1 MIFDVIPVNIK
12 AGIIALSRYKELHLI
27 SYCKSINADNI
38 KHELLPIYY
47 YNKYLTMKIIHKEK
61 YLILSNEA
69 LDQYHQKL
77 DSIIKTKSLYLR
89 PNLCLN
95 DLSIEA
101 GIPIE
106 YVNQVLSEK
115 LNSTFFEFI
124 SKYKIVEAKRLLTKI
139 NDDHF
144 SISKIAIESGFNTD
158 DSFVILFKKH
168 TNMSP
173 ENYRIKYFNL
183 NPDSNIPIQD

>member
-1 MIFDVIPVNIK
+1 MKTSHKDRNCT
-12 AGIIALSRYKELHLI
+12 LS
-27 SYCKSINADNI
+27 
-38 KHELLPIYY
+38 
-47 YNKYLTMKIIHKEK
+47 NKVLNQYHKE
-61 YLILSNEA
+61 
-69 LDQYHQKL
+69 L
-77 DSIIKTKSLYLR
+77 DSIMRTKSLYLR

-95 DLSIEA
+95 DLSNET
-101 GIPIE
+101 GIPVDFINQVFSDKLNLSFFE
-106 YVNQVLSEK
+106 YV
-115 LNSTFFEFI
+115 
-124 SKYKIVEAKRLLTKI
+124 SKYKIDQAKRLLTII

-173 ENYRIKYFNL
+173 KNYRTKYINL